1 MTRFWAPNEPLR
13 SSRCNEALRG
23 NGYNSCYERGMFFQ
37 GALSRCTSTSLIL
50 SLRTFA
56 QLELSGVELYE
67 SANAPS
73 SMKLDQ

>member
-1 MTRFWAPNEPLR
+1 
-13 SSRCNEALRG
+13 
-23 NGYNSCYERGMFFQ
+23 MFFQ

>member
-13 SSRCNEALRG
+13 SSWCNEALRG
-23 NGYNSCYERGMFFQ
+23 NGYNSCYERGMFFP

-50 SLRTFA
+50 SLRSFA